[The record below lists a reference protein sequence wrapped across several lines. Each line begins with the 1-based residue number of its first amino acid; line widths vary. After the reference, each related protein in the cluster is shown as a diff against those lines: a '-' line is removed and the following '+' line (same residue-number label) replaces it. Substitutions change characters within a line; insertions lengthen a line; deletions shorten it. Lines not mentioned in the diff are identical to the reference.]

1 MLGSVLVVAASL
13 APNGA
18 AAQDVDEPFFLT
30 IEAGVSGPINDP
42 LNDQFGI
49 GGDGG
54 IGAYFSFLPELAGGL
69 TLRAGGL
76 SEGEVIPQDPVNRG
90 VLDYG
95 MLAASLRIRPL
106 ARLMDEDRRATG
118 LYLDVEAGGALLDGD
133 AVPAFAAAVGYNF
146 GIGPIAIG
154 PRFRFTHFV
163 ELNGRFADND
173 VFTWTGGIEFA
184 FLDTAHP
191 RPTPT
196 ADIGAERIAEAPP
209 AEEEAIAA
217 GRDADG
223 DWILDANDRCPEE
236 AEVYNGFEDA
246 DGCPDEGTGRFV
258 NDALVVDERV
268 FFDYDEAELRPEGI
282 DQLDVVVE
290 HYRQY
295 GDRYDR
301 LIVGGHA
308 DARGTIPYNE
318 ELSRRRAEAVVNYLV
333 SQGVPRDVIE
343 VRAYGELLPAIPEA
357 QTPFEHQV
365 NRRVAFEVQWAEG
378 RRPEGEPPQASPT
391 MPERV
396 DEAPEYVER
405 REQRPEVRE
414 REEREREQAEAAFEA
429 LDEGERLALE
439 REREGSARAT
449 AMARAE
455 AAEIEREAQEPVAAR
470 TE

>member
-1 MLGSVLVVAASL
+1 
-13 APNGA
+13 
-18 AAQDVDEPFFLT
+18 
-30 IEAGVSGPINDP
+30 
-42 LNDQFGI
+42 
-49 GGDGG
+49 
-54 IGAYFSFLPELAGGL
+54 
-69 TLRAGGL
+69 
-76 SEGEVIPQDPVNRG
+76 
-90 VLDYG
+90 
-95 MLAASLRIRPL
+95 
-106 ARLMDEDRRATG
+106 
-118 LYLDVEAGGALLDGD
+118 
-133 AVPAFAAAVGYNF
+133 
-146 GIGPIAIG
+146 
-154 PRFRFTHFV
+154 
-163 ELNGRFADND
+163 
-173 VFTWTGGIEFA
+173 
-184 FLDTAHP
+184 
-191 RPTPT
+191 
-196 ADIGAERIAEAPP
+196 
-209 AEEEAIAA
+209 
-217 GRDADG
+217 
-223 DWILDANDRCPEE
+223 
-236 AEVYNGFEDA
+236 
-246 DGCPDEGTGRFV
+246 
-258 NDALVVDERV
+258 
-268 FFDYDEAELRPEGI
+268 YDEAELRPEGI